1 MSAANRPFSA
11 ACLPKEEPRV
21 ISCNVG
27 RPREIQLRGGA
38 VWTGIFKFPVEGRV
52 AVGALN
58 LAGDEQADL
67 SVHGGRDKAVYLYPS
82 EHYQYWANELPQTEM
97 PWGMFGENL
106 TTKGLDER
114 LLGIGDRLRIGSAFL
129 KVTQPRMPCYKLALK
144 FGLRDMVA
152 RFWNSG
158 RSGVYLSVLDEG
170 ELGVRDTIEVIPAPS
185 PSLAIGELLSF
196 YTGKN
201 PDPEILQ
208 RAMRSQDLPWSWKL
222 ALTERWEETRA

>member
-1 MSAANRPFSA
+1 MSNGSEA
-11 ACLPKEEPRV
+11 PRV

-27 RPREIQLRGGA
+27 RPRDIQLRGGT
-38 VWTGIFKFPVEGRV
+38 VRTGIFKSPVEGRV

-82 EHYQYWANELPQTEM
+82 EHYQYWAAELPQIEM

-106 TTKGLDER
+106 TTEGLDGR
-114 LLGIGDRLRIGSAFL
+114 SLGLGDRLRIGSALL

-152 RFWNSG
+152 RFWDSG
-158 RSGVYLSVLDEG
+158 RSGIYLSVLEEG
-170 ELGVRDTIEVIPAPS
+170 ELGIGDSIQVIPSPL
-185 PSLAIGELLSF
+185 PSLMVTELLSF

-201 PDPEILQ
+201 RDPHILE
-208 RAMRSQDLPWSWKL
+208 RAMQSQDLPWSWKL